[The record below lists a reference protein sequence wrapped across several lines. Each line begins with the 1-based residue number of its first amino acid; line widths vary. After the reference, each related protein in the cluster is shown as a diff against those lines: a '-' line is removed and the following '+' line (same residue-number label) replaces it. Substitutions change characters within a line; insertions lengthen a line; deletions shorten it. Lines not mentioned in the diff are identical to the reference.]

1 MPKVIKLK
9 KSPTIVLHK
18 TQTIDIRSF
27 INENEEDVRV
37 DFRVSGFPLECAAG
51 SSHSL

>member
-1 MPKVIKLK
+1 MDPVIKLK

-18 TQTIDIRSF
+18 TQTINTNSF
-27 INENEEDVRV
+27 IDKKGEDVRV

-51 SSHSL
+51 SS